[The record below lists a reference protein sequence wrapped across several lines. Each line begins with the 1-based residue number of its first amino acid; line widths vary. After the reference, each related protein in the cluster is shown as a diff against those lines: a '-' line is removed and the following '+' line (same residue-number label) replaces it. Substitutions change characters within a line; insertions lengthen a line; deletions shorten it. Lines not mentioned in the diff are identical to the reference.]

1 MNYEDDPDGYREQ
14 LLWEA
19 DRYEDAGEIAA
30 AIRTLRELY
39 LSNEEESTPVGR
51 LIASDSKCLG
61 WMVDYWKYISW
72 SYRGNQGRL
81 SEYGFETFVGYI
93 TYLTDQVLEVLLP
106 EGRVKGYE
114 DEIKLA
120 DRLMELH
127 ERYVPVRSGNRR
139 CYR

>member
-39 LSNEEESTPVGR
+39 LLPDGESTPVGR
-51 LIASDSKCLG
+51 LIASDSKCLV
-61 WMVDYWKYISW
+61 WMADYWEYISW

-93 TYLTDQVLEVLLP
+93 TYLTDRVLEVLLP

-114 DEIKLA
+114 KEIKLA
-120 DRLMELH
+120 DRLVKLH
-127 ERYVPVRSGNRR
+127 EKYVPKSKNRR
-139 CYR
+139 RRR